1 MKTQESS
8 PSRGSKRS
16 MARYDDSPR
25 GNQDRRDRRKSPTEH
40 RRRVRDTSADRV
52 PPYDDYRRS
61 MQYKVLLATNFSNK
75 YSDTEVRDE
84 LATAFRR
91 YGNVTIKVSQE
102 GGERV
107 AYLHFAT
114 YEDAKSAL
122 HTKNRMPV
130 CDRPLQLEPL
140 PRHRQRSQSPQPD
153 YHHLRRWTCA
163 PSSGPSRPASG
174 ATRRRRRSSPTTC
187 TTCPPED
194 DDKATRTLF
203 VGNLEVPIT
212 EPDLRR
218 IFSRYGVVEDIDIKR
233 PPPGQGNA
241 YAFIK
246 FVNLDMAHRA
256 KVEMSGQYIGKFQCK
271 IGYGKATPSTRIW
284 VGGLGSWTSMSVLE
298 REFDRFGL
306 IRKIEYVKG
315 DSHAYIQFDSI
326 DAATSACQQMRG
338 APLGGADKRLRV
350 DFAHPDPT
358 AYAAYPGAAEP
369 FRAPADYADPS
380 WPGSWRPRSPPSP
393 SSASV
398 KRENGTAQSATTLQE
413 LACGRTVWQG
423 LLVLKSNAF
432 PARMV
437 LCTAEPAI
445 TMLGSDQTLRITQ
458 RLRLDAG
465 KLAEVDR
472 RLSQGLCSIL
482 VALGRESQEAS
493 QPVLQNLVS
502 YLKQKNA
509 AGVITVPKGI
519 VYAFPPCDF
528 ALKVLHRACPNIK
541 GLDEDHILVVAAP
554 NPDK

>member
-40 RRRVRDTSADRV
+40 RRRVRDSSADRV

-153 YHHLRRWTCA
+153 YHHL
-163 PSSGPSRPASG
+163 
-174 ATRRRRRSSPTTC
+174 SP
-187 TTCPPED
+187 PD

-369 FRAPADYADPS
+369 FRAPADYADPNWPGRYDDRRWEAS
-380 WPGSWRPRSPPSP
+380 YVSVPPPPGSWRPRSPPSP
-393 SSASV
+393 SSASSV

-493 QPVLQNLVS
+493 HPVLQNLVS